1 MDLLRS
7 KDVIS
12 HKIKFEMKNIRLYL
26 LTKKKKK
33 KRKKDPN
40 SKTVWTR
47 NDFKFLLLTDFTVEM
62 MEHGIV

>member
-26 LTKKKKK
+26 LTKKK
-33 KRKKDPN
+33 KKDPN

>member
-26 LTKKKKK
+26 LTKK
-33 KRKKDPN
+33 KKDPN